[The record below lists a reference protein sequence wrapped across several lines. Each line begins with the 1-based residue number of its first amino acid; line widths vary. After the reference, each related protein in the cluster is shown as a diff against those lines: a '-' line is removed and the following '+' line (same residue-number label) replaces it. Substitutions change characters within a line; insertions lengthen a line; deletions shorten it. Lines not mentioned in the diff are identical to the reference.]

1 VESKVREAETDAG
14 NLDSGESGNN
24 DTGEATWLWEK
35 TTMTLKFSGELQ
47 FSGEL
52 PLPTA
57 SAVAGLRA

>member
-14 NLDSGESGNN
+14 NLDSGDSGNN

-57 SAVAGLRA
+57 